1 MQMWDSDEY
10 VVVRNNWELPI
21 NIRNF
26 VTFRR
31 APIKKTTFAAFEFDK
46 FSRGSQHAPIFKGL
60 NRCNS

>member
-46 FSRGSQHAPIFKGL
+46 FSRGSRHAPIF
-60 NRCNS
+60 